1 MGGLHEWPPDLVL
14 VLFFFYADMVVPR
27 SFEDTGWFILVTKR
41 PLEPLFCHSFP
52 IGIFP
57 IFILSLYVYL
67 SFKVSYL
74 ARVSHFIGAEVTEQ
88 VEFGAFQKLGDKSTK
103 KQ

>member
-1 MGGLHEWPPDLVL
+1 LVL

-41 PLEPLFCHSFP
+41 PLEPLFCHFFP

-74 ARVSHFIGAEVTEQ
+74 ARVSHFIGAIRLLVLT
-88 VEFGAFQKLGDKSTK
+88 GATQNLYLVYILY
-103 KQ
+103 